1 MPVSRKRRFRSILL
15 LLAPVLVAGLAVV
28 PAGPANAV
36 ANGVDV
42 PNGRYR
48 FAVKLTMT
56 GIPTADG
63 GRRNSACSG
72 ALIHRE
78 WIVTAGH
85 CFRDLNGVRVERTL
99 ADETLATVGRA
110 DMTSPIGEQAEVVAV
125 RQHPD
130 RDLALVRLD
139 HLVTTITPLAL
150 SRRVPQPGDVVRL
163 TGFGS
168 TQGANPVPSNQLR
181 TGQFTITSVVA
192 PTVGMTGLAPFP
204 DTSACA
210 YDSGAPYF
218 SEDRRGR
225 TALVS
230 IESGGPT
237 CPHALEET
245 TVRIDNITDWIRAI
259 TGYEYSAS

>member
-1 MPVSRKRRFRSILL
+1 MPVLRKRRFRSIWM

-42 PNGRYR
+42 PNGLYR

-72 ALIHRE
+72 ALVQQR
-78 WIVTAGH
+78 WIITAGH

-110 DMTSPIGEQAEVVAV
+110 DMSSSIGEEAEVITV
-125 RQHPD
+125 RQHPE

-139 HLVTTITPLAL
+139 RQITTIAPLAL
-150 SRRVPQPGDVVRL
+150 SLRPPAPGEVVRL

-168 TQGANPVPSNQLR
+168 TQGTNPVPSNRLR
-181 TGQFTITSVVA
+181 TGEFTVTSIVG
-192 PTVGMTGLAPFP
+192 PTIGMTGLAPFP

-218 SEDRRGR
+218 RDNQRGVR
-225 TALVS
+225 SLVS

-245 TVRIDNITDWIRAI
+245 TVRVDNITAWIKGIINA
-259 TGYEYSAS
+259 G

>member
-1 MPVSRKRRFRSILL
+1 MSCKRRFRSIWLTAAA
-15 LLAPVLVAGLAVV
+15 LAAALSIVSAA
-28 PAGPANAV
+28 PAHAV

-42 PNGRYR
+42 PNGRYQ

-72 ALIHRE
+72 ALIHRQ

-85 CFRDLNGVRVERTL
+85 CFRDLAGVRVERTV
-99 ADETLATVGRA
+99 ADQTLATIGRA
-110 DMTSPIGEQAEVVAV
+110 NMSSPIGEQAQVVAV
-125 RQHPD
+125 RQRPD
-130 RDLALVRLD
+130 RDLALVKLD
-139 HLVTTITPLAL
+139 RPITTIGSVPLSHRL
-150 SRRVPQPGDVVRL
+150 PQAGDVVRL
-163 TGFGS
+163 AGFGS
-168 TQGANPVPSNQLR
+168 TQGTNPVPSDQLR
-181 TGQFTITSVVA
+181 TGQFTVTSVVE

-218 SEDRRGR
+218 SEDRRLKP
-225 TALVS
+225 TLVS

-245 TVRIDNITDWIRAI
+245 TVRIDNITDWIRNI
-259 TGYEYSAS
+259 TGHEYS